1 MNTSTY
7 NPDATD
13 HVIRF
18 ISGLTRNEWN
28 YLRTQIPTLPE
39 ITARSVKEF
48 QLPTWIKNNSE
59 PHFQPHPDSFVV
71 ATNVKLENSY
81 LWNNVDKDIID
92 DVLAFTSVAKCS
104 LVNVG
109 FRISRVEGSHSF
121 GHTVVQSE
129 TDVGLFDPWLGTGAV
144 VVKKLRIAAKC
155 KNVQLVP
162 YESWL
167 KAFRWH
173 YHAMLGHVVA
183 PGILTMANRWI
194 SLEVL
199 GNSFIDN
206 NPQYSSIKG
215 IRKKVMK
222 MLEVRG
228 WDTSSGSWLNE
239 RLKYWYESRNFT
251 VHAGNAHPDFS
262 VLTARFHELNR
273 FVSGVLIELADA
285 VTDKSDLIA
294 RVISGDDEPPVH

>member
-7 NPDATD
+7 NPDAND

-28 YLRTQIPTLPE
+28 NLRVQIPALPE
-39 ITARSVKEF
+39 ITAKSVKEF
-48 QLPTWIKNNSE
+48 QLPTWIKTISE
-59 PHFQPHPDSFVV
+59 PHVQPHPASFVV

-81 LWNNVDKDIID
+81 LWDNVEADVIN
-92 DVLAFTSVAKCS
+92 DVLGFTSVAKCS

-109 FRISRVEGSHSF
+109 FQISRVEGSHGF
-121 GHTVVQSE
+121 KHTVVQSE
-129 TDVGLFDPWLGTGAV
+129 TDIGLFDPWFGTGAV
-144 VVKKLRIAAKC
+144 VVKKLRTAVKN

-173 YHAMLGHVVA
+173 YHAMVGKVVA

-206 NPQYSSIKG
+206 NPQYSAIKG
-215 IRKKVMK
+215 IRKKVQK

-228 WDTSSGSWLNE
+228 WDASLGSWLDG
-239 RLKYWYESRNFT
+239 RLKYWYKSRNFT
-251 VHAGNAHPDFS
+251 VHAGSAHPDIS

-273 FVSGVLIELADA
+273 LVSGVLIELADA
-285 VTDKSDLIA
+285 ATDKSDLLA